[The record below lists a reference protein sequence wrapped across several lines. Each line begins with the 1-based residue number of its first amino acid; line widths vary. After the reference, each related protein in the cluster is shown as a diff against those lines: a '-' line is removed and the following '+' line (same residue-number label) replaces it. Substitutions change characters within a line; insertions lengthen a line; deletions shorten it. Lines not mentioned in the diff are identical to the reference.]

1 MKKVWRGDIT
11 SENQTIGVNLARADR
26 DSASAKGDFSGF
38 KNSHYEKTNTIK

>member
-11 SENQTIGVNLARADR
+11 SENQTIGVNLATADR
-26 DSASAKGDFSGF
+26 DSASVKGDFSGF